1 MAPTRIDFLNS
12 SPESVRPFPPP
23 FDKARMTAPRQILPG
38 RTYLITRRCA
48 HRRFRLA
55 PSAEVNE
62 CVGYC
67 VAEAAAPVGVIVHA
81 VIVMSNHIHMLVT
94 DCEGRCPE
102 FLRRVHRHIAACMN
116 ARFGWTENFWSP
128 DKTNLVV
135 LEDASAV
142 QRKLVYALVNPV
154 AARLV
159 EKVADW
165 PGLHTADLPFGS
177 SRTFKRPTRFFRADG
192 ALPETATLKLVK
204 PPALADLSDEEC
216 TALLKRAVEEKEA
229 ELRESIRAAGK
240 KFLGRKRCLRISR
253 TDQPSS
259 DEEPNQLTPTFS
271 ATDRAQ
277 YKAALER
284 RRAFLA
290 EYRDA
295 YRRWRAGDREVEFP
309 PGTYWLRVYAGV
321 RCRAPT

>member
-1 MAPTRIDFLNS
+1 
-12 SPESVRPFPPP
+12 
-23 FDKARMTAPRQILPG
+23 MTVPRQILPG
-38 RTYLITRRCA
+38 QTYLITRRCA
-48 HRRFRLA
+48 HRDFRLA

-62 CVGYC
+62 YVGYC
-67 VAEAAAPVGVIVHA
+67 VAEAAALFGVVVHA
-81 VIVMSNHIHMLVT
+81 VIVMSNHIHMVVT
-94 DCEGRCPE
+94 DREARCPM
-102 FLRRVHRHIAACMN
+102 FTSRAHRHIATCMN
-116 ARFGWTENFWSP
+116 ARFGWTENFWSTS
-128 DKTNLVV
+128 KTSLVV

-177 SRTFKRPTRFFRADG
+177 SRTFKRPTHFFRSG
-192 ALPETATLKLVK
+192 GNLPETATLELVT

-216 TALLKRAVEEKEA
+216 TALIKRAVEEREA

-253 TDQPSS
+253 TDRPSS
-259 DEEPNQLTPTFS
+259 DEEPNQLSPTFA
-271 ATDRAQ
+271 ATDRAR
-277 YKAALER
+277 YEAALER

-295 YRRWRAGDREVEFP
+295 YQRWRAGDREVEFP
-309 PGTYWLRVYAGV
+309 PGTYWLRVHAGV